1 MGSTRSVTTSTK
13 RRRESEMSRHSH
25 YYDFAFLPRL
35 QSTTAP
41 QIKCRDPITVVGD
54 IHGQYYDFVKLLD
67 VGGDPTTTNT
77 QYIFLGEGK

>member
-1 MGSTRSVTTSTK
+1 VNLTIFQC
-13 RRRESEMSRHSH
+13 E
-25 YYDFAFLPRL
+25 YYRFKNP
-35 QSTTAP
+35 P

-77 QYIFLGEGK
+77 QYIFLGERRKF

>member
-1 MGSTRSVTTSTK
+1 LISLATK
-13 RRRESEMSRHSH
+13 NS
-25 YYDFAFLPRL
+25 
-35 QSTTAP
+35 P

-77 QYIFLGEGK
+77 QYIFLGKREFAGDKDMNVEERGINLNFRKETYVCRR